1 MLALTLTLTLDHVV
15 NEIWK
20 YLSLSHYEKDVFL
33 FVNFRSALLARSVLL
48 ARIHSIDLTY
58 RNLEIPPHEKGG
70 TAAVAP
76 SGTSVF
82 VVSAHIKGTSLS
94 VWRLPAGTSQPRYR
108 CHTPEKISAVA
119 LSPDGAWCVGGGAS
133 GKAYLWETA
142 TGSLL
147 VHFFI
152 TSLSFAACV
161 YIHI

>member
-1 MLALTLTLTLDHVV
+1 M
-15 NEIWK
+15 
-20 YLSLSHYEKDVFL
+20 YSH
-33 FVNFRSALLARSVLL
+33 
-48 ARIHSIDLTY
+48 
-58 RNLEIPPHEKGG
+58 LEIPPNAKGG

-76 SGTSVF
+76 LGTSVF

-108 CHTPEKISAVA
+108 CHAPEKISAVA

-147 VHFFI
+147 VQF
-152 TSLSFAACV
+152 LLQAVAKKFACSS
-161 YIHI
+161 ICSPKT